1 MKHFF
6 AKYAAHC
13 ARIYCFYPYLI
24 AGWCFFAHVAD
35 DAACRIGKQ
44 SWFRSARFLNLL
56 LFATDLGPTLHW
68 DSIESKIPLKLSNS
82 KFLLGSC
89 PHNEWRRDWTR
100 WRVTWNISGRR
111 VNFLK
116 WSSTCAQVLIMQ
128 WNVVAAEAHVVAISV
143 VCIHVDILLIHAV
156 YIPDKIQDQDG
167 LFRSNLP
174 AL

>member
-1 MKHFF
+1 MK
-6 AKYAAHC
+6 
-13 ARIYCFYPYLI
+13 
-24 AGWCFFAHVAD
+24 G
-35 DAACRIGKQ
+35 
-44 SWFRSARFLNLL
+44 
-56 LFATDLGPTLHW
+56 DL
-68 DSIESKIPLKLSNS
+68 D
-82 KFLLGSC
+82 
-89 PHNEWRRDWTR
+89 
-100 WRVTWNISGRR
+100 ISGRR